1 MSPFEF
7 VLIFFVGGLSLT
19 YMVGDDRSLTNAIC
33 QIAAIG
39 LTHYAIAH
47 LRQHSSAF
55 ALLVDGTPVM
65 LLQKRRWQVDS
76 MKKMRIQDDDVMAA
90 ARDKGLQNLSEID
103 YAVLERNGE
112 IAILPC
118 DKDKTPGESDA

>member
-19 YMVGDDRSLTNAIC
+19 YMVADDRSLTNAIC

-39 LTHYAIAH
+39 LTHYAIVR
-47 LRQHSSAF
+47 LRQRFPRF
-55 ALLVDGTPVM
+55 ALLTDGTPV
-65 LLQKRRWQVDS
+65 LLLEKGRWQSDS
-76 MKKMRIQDDDVMAA
+76 MANMRIQDDDVMAA
-90 ARDKGLQNLSEID
+90 ARDKGLQSLAEID

-112 IAILPC
+112 IAILPRS
-118 DKDKTPGESDA
+118 KEKTPGESDA